1 MFVLSVYD
9 VLQLDKFKHLTELEI
24 ISKQYDEEVIKEA
37 FTVGMAI
44 DEGYNYEYQQ
54 HRPVSSKKPLYGFV
68 LKGEVRT
75 DSEFRKSPL
84 YTPEMQML
92 STVRSDV
99 SLTREL
105 GSMSGV
111 SFDYGKTIDED
122 AEKWD
127 SEDSFE
133 PDADEKAK
141 MILAMNQMVLQIR
154 GNPYN
159 DWGKWKTFTEWQNSV

>member
-1 MFVLSVYD
+1 MFVLSLYD
-9 VLQLDKFKHLTELEI
+9 VLQLDKFKHLTETQL
-24 ISKQYDEEVIKEA
+24 ISKEYDEEVLKEA
-37 FTVGMAI
+37 YTVGLAI

-75 DSEFRKSPL
+75 DAAFRKSPL

-133 PDADEKAK
+133 PDADEKSK
-141 MILAMNQMVLQIR
+141 MIFAMNALVLQIR
-154 GNPYN
+154 GNPDN
-159 DWGKWKTFTEWQNSV
+159 EWGKWKNFLEWKNG